1 MPGKKSAKN
10 RNKKRGQNKSKD
22 VQQTPDPS
30 SDVLQEPAESTDE
43 QQELAQSSG
52 MQPEP
57 EQGNGIQQ
65 EPAQSRDEQQELVQS
80 TDIQQEPL
88 VSRQQEPYQTISEQ
102 QEPLVSGQEEL
113 TQSGGIQQE
122 PVQSTDIQQEPPV
135 SVQQEPYQTINEQQ
149 EPLVSG
155 QREPVQ
161 SSGIQQEPVQSSYV
175 QQEAPASVQQEP
187 YQTINKQQE
196 LPVSGQQEPV
206 ETTDRQQEPDQSPD
220 KHQETLESVRQEPA
234 QSGSIQQQPVQS
246 SYMQR
251 KPVRSTDIPQGPSVS
266 GQQEP
271 YQAINKQQGPL
282 ESVRQESGQ
291 NTYEQQKPD
300 TGGAYSDEQD
310 RVSPQ
315 DWHEIL
321 QRTGAL
327 KGWVPRDDNG
337 NIIVAL
343 APEQLFKL
351 KTEMPEWT
359 TSSGSKRDSIPFQ
372 NATEKNFLRAAF
384 DTSAIETTVQAS
396 TPAGGGFAR
405 NTRDN
410 VPSEH
415 FEDVK
420 LSYLFH
426 EFPLATVN
434 LPSSS
439 LLPSQSFLDFIKN
452 SLDQYSGLIPPTT
465 SPDRDALSSILRE
478 FQYLFGAV
486 FAKQVLLGGRR
497 HAIQKIQRHSQA
509 KVQSLEEKNAINASL
524 NVPLTVGSL
533 KAGGERSWRSASGD
547 DSGSVSIDVNSLVI
561 DGGNETLID
570 DVEAWQT
577 TLQSSKDWKV
587 IKQNDVTA
595 LLPFLIEVLEK
606 TEPKYEYIDFVR
618 GLDNYAQELRQAQ
631 ERDLTAVFEP
641 LALWISSSYTPKSR
655 NFFANLFGKKPKWTV
670 MLNTDKPKMIDR
682 VQVKILGY
690 YKNGNDRFAEF
701 GGFPDAF
708 PVSIDLPTPT
718 SKETTAK
725 YEVEFNVVLKPNY
738 EWRKSERESPAVI
751 LKLLDADILD
761 FGVSLGPKST
771 SITAEYNVY
780 TK

>member
-1 MPGKKSAKN
+1 MPGKN
-10 RNKKRGQNKSKD
+10 
-22 VQQTPDPS
+22 
-30 SDVLQEPAESTDE
+30 DVLQEPAQSTDE

-113 TQSGGIQQE
+113 AQSGGIQQE
-122 PVQSTDIQQEPPV
+122 PVQSSYVQQGLVQSTDIQQEPPV
-135 SVQQEPYQTINEQQ
+135 SVQQEPYQTINKQQ

-206 ETTDRQQEPDQSPD
+206 ETIDRQQELDQSPD
-220 KHQETLESVRQEPA
+220 RHQETLESVRQEPA

-251 KPVRSTDIPQGPSVS
+251 KPVRSTDIPQEPSVS

-282 ESVRQESGQ
+282 ESVRQKSGQ

-310 RVSPQ
+310 RVSSQ

-337 NIIVAL
+337 NINVAL

-384 DTSAIETTVQAS
+384 DTSAIETTV

-426 EFPLATVN
+426 E
-434 LPSSS
+434 
-439 LLPSQSFLDFIKN
+439 
-452 SLDQYSGLIPPTT
+452 
-465 SPDRDALSSILRE
+465 
-478 FQYLFGAV
+478 
-486 FAKQVLLGGRR
+486 
-497 HAIQKIQRHSQA
+497 RHSQA

-561 DGGNETLID
+561 DGGNETLIE

-725 YEVEFNVVLKPNY
+725 YEVEFKVVLKPNY